1 MIPDDLRDV
10 ILARRRAERHS
21 VARPRLSDLERGGP
35 SLSPQAF
42 ANIIGMS
49 RSWVRQL
56 CVDGT
61 IKADKRGNRWRIDRA
76 YALRWVS
83 DFLKPAA

>member
-1 MIPDDLRDV
+1 MIPDDLRAV
-10 ILARRRAERHS
+10 ILARRQAERS
-21 VARPRLSDLERGGP
+21 RRPTLADLERSGP
-35 SLSPQAF
+35 PLSPQAF
-42 ANIIGMS
+42 AGIIGMS

-61 IKADKRGNRWRIDRA
+61 IRATKDNRGWKIDRA
-76 YALRWVS
+76 WALGWVR